1 MNGINGNYRSA
12 GSRRFMRFTVKFLF
26 LFFFSASLSAQ
37 QPIAP
42 PWWLSLEIGKQN
54 FRAGDFG
61 SALILFDDAR
71 RDRRAMYEQ
80 MERDI
85 ITLLSINEVRR
96 IGDSLERVERY
107 AKDRHYNAASAAF
120 SELYFRVPK
129 AGFNNSALSALAAF
143 DRLKN
148 YPEAEY
154 WIGEVYRVEGELP
167 LALSQYQKAYSLRS
181 IADDPGFGAFLQY
194 KIAGIHSIRQE
205 YTEMID
211 VYLSIINESDTFW
224 PNSGSNGDN
233 APVSDAQAAASF
245 ARSAMTRTLTEHGIN
260 RFLELY
266 RYNNSVVEPAHR
278 LLGFYFAPR
287 SRPSAEQHLMF
298 SFLIQNSIIIEE
310 VKRRKFDFT
319 YIDLSSLAQE
329 IYNSSLL
336 LSYID
341 EVEYFKTIYYF
352 GVSLYWNGKTSS
364 GRSLWEFLASQ
375 PQAGEWNSRA
385 VMQLRNPRPEP
396 LIEAPRS

>member
-1 MNGINGNYRSA
+1 MILLLS
-12 GSRRFMRFTVKFLF
+12 SVSLF
-26 LFFFSASLSAQ
+26 AQ

-42 PWWLSLEIGKQN
+42 PWWLSLETGKQN

-61 SALILFDDAR
+61 SALMLFEDAR

-80 MERDI
+80 MERDV

-107 AKDRHYNAASAAF
+107 AKDRHYNAATAAF
-120 SELYFRVPK
+120 NELYYRVPR

-154 WIGEVYRVEGELP
+154 WIGEVYRVEGELQ
-167 LALSQYQKAYSLRS
+167 LALSQFKKAYSMRG
-181 IADDPGFGAFLQY
+181 IADDPGFGTSLRY
-194 KIAGIHSIRQE
+194 KIAGIHNIKQE

-211 VYLSIINESDTFW
+211 VYLSIINESDTLW
-224 PNSGSNGDN
+224 ASSAINGDSG

-245 ARSAMTRTLTEHGIN
+245 ARSAMTRTLSEHGIN

-266 RYNNSVVEPAHR
+266 RYNNSIVEPAHR

-298 SFLIQNSIIIEE
+298 SFLIQNTKIIEE
-310 VKRRKFDFT
+310 VRRRTFDFVFT
-319 YIDLSSLAQE
+319 DLSSLAQE
-329 IYNSSLL
+329 IYRNPLL

-341 EVEYFKTIYYF
+341 EVEYFRTIYYF

-385 VMQLRNPRPEP
+385 VMQIRNPHPEP

>member
-1 MNGINGNYRSA
+1 MKINYLLKNA
-12 GSRRFMRFTVKFLF
+12 LPMRFIGHSFLIC
-26 LFFFSASLSAQ
+26 FFVLSASLSAQ
-37 QPIAP
+37 QPASV
-42 PWWLSLEIGKQN
+42 PWWLSLETGKQN

-61 SALILFDDAR
+61 SALMLFEDAR

-80 MERDI
+80 MERDV
-85 ITLLSINEVRR
+85 ITLLSVNEVRR
-96 IGDSLERVERY
+96 IGDSLERVERF
-107 AKDRHYNAASAAF
+107 AKDRHYNAAAAAF
-120 SELYFRVPK
+120 NELYFRLPK
-129 AGFNNSALSALAAF
+129 AGFKNSALAALAAF
-143 DRLKN
+143 DKLKI

-167 LALSQYQKAYSLRS
+167 LALSQYQKAYSARD
-181 IADDPGFGAFLQY
+181 IAEDPGFGTLLQY
-194 KIAGIHSIRQE
+194 KIAGLHNIRQE

-211 VYLSIINESDTFW
+211 VYQSIIQNLDTLW
-224 PNSGSNGDN
+224 SNSGNNGDRTHI
-233 APVSDAQAAASF
+233 SDAQAAASF
-245 ARSAMTRTLTEHGIN
+245 ARSAMTRTLTDHGIN

-298 SFLIQNSIIIEE
+298 SFLIQNTIIIEE
-310 VKRRKFDFT
+310 VRQRKFDFT
-319 YIDLSSLAQE
+319 YTDLALLAQE
-329 IYNSSLL
+329 IYKSPLL

-352 GVSLYWNGKTSS
+352 GVSLYWNGKSSS

-375 PQAGEWNSRA
+375 PRAGEWSSRA
-385 VMQLRNPRPEP
+385 AMQLRNPRPEP

>member
-1 MNGINGNYRSA
+1 MIDFKRCRN
-12 GSRRFMRFTVKFLF
+12 VFLIT
-26 LFFFSASLSAQ
+26 LLLSSVSLSAQ
-37 QPIAP
+37 QPVVP
-42 PWWLSLEIGKQN
+42 PWWLSLETGKQD

-61 SALILFDDAR
+61 SALMLFEDAR
-71 RDRRAMYEQ
+71 RDRRNMYER
-80 MERDI
+80 MERDV

-107 AKDRHYNAASAAF
+107 AKDRHYNAAAAAF
-120 SELYFRVPK
+120 SELYYRVPRD
-129 AGFNNSALSALAAF
+129 GFNNSALSALAAF

-167 LALSQYQKAYSLRS
+167 LALSQYKKAYSMRDT
-181 IADDPGFGAFLQY
+181 AEDPGFGTLLQF
-194 KIAGIHSIRQE
+194 KIAAIHNTKQE

-211 VYLSIINESDTFW
+211 VYLAIINDSDKLW
-224 PNSGSNGDN
+224 SNSGNNGDN
-233 APVSDAQAAASF
+233 AYVSDAQAAASF
-245 ARSAMTRTLTEHGIN
+245 ARKAMTITLTDYGIN

-266 RYNNSVVEPAHR
+266 RYNNSIAEQAHR
-278 LLGFYFAPR
+278 FMGFYYAPR

-298 SFLIQNSIIIEE
+298 SFLIQNTVIIEE
-310 VKRRKFDFT
+310 VKRRKFDFIFT
-319 YIDLSSLAQE
+319 DLSSLAQE
-329 IYNSSLL
+329 IEKNPLL

-341 EVEYFKTIYYF
+341 EVEYYKTIYYF
-352 GVSLYWNGKTSS
+352 GVSLYWNGKSSS

-375 PQAGEWNSRA
+375 PRAGEWNNRA
-385 VMQLRNPRPEP
+385 VMQLRSPRPEP